1 MNDIKSAVTDCVLRL
16 YTDDTCFLSTNE
28 NASLIEKHINFDF
41 NSLCKWFV
49 DKKLSIHLGEDK
61 IKCILLK
68 KRKKQYSSLSITR
81 YESKIKSNSVMGYT
95 RFILDGNMTGESKT
109 KKALR
114 KWIEKPNF
122 FIATI
127 GTNHTLSQDCYATL

>member
-1 MNDIKSAVTDCVLRL
+1 
-16 YTDDTCFLSTNE
+16 
-28 NASLIEKHINFDF
+28 
-41 NSLCKWFV
+41 
-49 DKKLSIHLGEDK
+49 
-61 IKCILLK
+61 
-68 KRKKQYSSLSITR
+68 
-81 YESKIKSNSVMGYT
+81 MGYT
-95 RFILDGNMTGESKT
+95 RFILDGNVTGESKT